1 VPVASEL
8 DDAHIV
14 AAYARW
20 APVYDAIFG
29 VITHA
34 AIGRTMRVL
43 NALPAGRILE
53 IGVGTGLALPRY
65 KREHRIAGIDLSPD
79 MLARARARVQA
90 QKLSNVETL
99 TEMDATKLAFADAS
113 FDAAVAMFL
122 ITVVPDP
129 IAVLSEAVRVVKPG
143 GRIVL
148 ANHFSAERGLRAA
161 FERWLSRFSA
171 ALGWNPEFP
180 IARVLGQPGM
190 NEIERQALQPL
201 GIYTLLVFERV

>member
-1 VPVASEL
+1 MSTEL
-8 DDAHIV
+8 DRPHIV

-29 VITHA
+29 VITNA
-34 AIGRTMRVL
+34 AINRTIRVL
-43 NALPAGRILE
+43 NALPPGRILE

-65 KREHRIAGIDLSPD
+65 TREHRITGIDLSPD
-79 MLARARARVQA
+79 MLKRARSRVA
-90 QKLSNVETL
+90 AKKLTNVETL
-99 TEMDATKLAFADAS
+99 SEMDATKLAFPDQS

-129 IAVLSEAVRVVKPG
+129 IAVLAEAVRVVRPG

-148 ANHFSAERGLRAA
+148 ANHFSAESGPRAA

-171 ALGWNPEFP
+171 SLGWNPEFP
-180 IARVLGQPGM
+180 IDRVLGRPSM
-190 NEIERQALQPL
+190 REMERRALQPL
-201 GIYTLLVFERV
+201 GIYTLLTFERV

>member
-1 VPVASEL
+1 MASEL
-8 DDAHIV
+8 DDVHIV

-29 VITHA
+29 VITNS
-34 AIGRTMRVL
+34 AINRTMRVL
-43 NALPAGRILE
+43 NALPPGRILE

-65 KREHRIAGIDLSPD
+65 KREHRITGIDLSPD
-79 MLARARARVQA
+79 MLARARARVERD
-90 QKLSNVETL
+90 KLANVEAL
-99 TEMDATKLAFADAS
+99 DEADATRLAFADQS

-129 IAVLSEAVRVVKPG
+129 IAVLSEAVRVVRPG

-148 ANHFSAERGLRAA
+148 ANHFSAESGPRAA
-161 FERWLSRFSA
+161 FETWLSRFSA
-171 ALGWNPEFP
+171 SLGWNPEFP
-180 IARVLGQPGM
+180 VERVLGQPGM
-190 NEIERQALQPL
+190 KEIARQSLQPL

>member
-1 VPVASEL
+1 MASQL

-20 APVYDAIFG
+20 APVYDSIFG
-29 VITHA
+29 VITNS
-34 AIGRTMRVL
+34 AINRTTGVL
-43 NALPAGRILE
+43 NALPPGRILE

-65 KREHRIAGIDLSPD
+65 KREHRVTGIDLSPD
-79 MLARARARVQA
+79 MLARARTRVA
-90 QKLSNVETL
+90 EQKLSQVEQL
-99 TEMDATKLAFADAS
+99 SKMDATRLSFANRS

-129 IAVLSEAVRVVKPG
+129 IAVLHEAVRVVRPG

-148 ANHFSAERGLRAA
+148 ANHFSAERGPRAA
-161 FERWLSRFSA
+161 FEKWLSRFSA
-171 ALGWNPEFP
+171 SLGWNPEFP
-180 IARVLGQPGM
+180 VGRVLGQPGM
-190 NEIERQALQPL
+190 KEIQRKSLQPL